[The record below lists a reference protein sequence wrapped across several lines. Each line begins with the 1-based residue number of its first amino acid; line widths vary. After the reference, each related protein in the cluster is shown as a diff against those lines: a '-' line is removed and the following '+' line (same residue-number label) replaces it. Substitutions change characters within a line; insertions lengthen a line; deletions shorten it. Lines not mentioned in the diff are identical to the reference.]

1 MQSHSD
7 GVHAAEPDGL
17 GHGTAQGEAE
27 RQGQLGGQRGRWWQ
41 SALERTSM
49 QLRDNLMSVPEG
61 VLPMGDATGQVNFDT
76 LCLDHALIDAHA
88 LQIS

>member
-1 MQSHSD
+1 M
-7 GVHAAEPDGL
+7 HAAEADGL

-27 RQGQLGGQRGRWWQ
+27 RQGQLGGQRGRRWR

-61 VLPMGDATGQVNFDT
+61 VLPMGDATGQVMMCSGLIIHLLLDM
-76 LCLDHALIDAHA
+76 LCM
-88 LQIS
+88 S